1 MAQARLAAALDL
13 CSRLQ
18 HIHNGMEVHFVAA
31 RAEDEEAL
39 RGEGATPFV
48 PQTRPFHFGMVVAE
62 FADRIP
68 SGPFGYFGGAS
79 APLATTDVLEEAFRF
94 VAGPGPQLV
103 ANNLHSTDW
112 FLVNDKRAVLPALP
126 GLNTDNPLAWRVK
139 GQGGVDVR
147 AMPPSAATR
156 ADLDTPADA
165 LMMRGHP
172 SLGPHLTQVIEQAP
186 PERLERVATIRAI
199 LRENART
206 IAVIGRSSSH
216 VWSELERLGHLWTR
230 LYVEERGMVANG
242 RAERGDVR
250 SLIGYVLEALGEE
263 WLVDRL
269 AEMADAALWDVRV
282 SLAHG
287 RSWPSDADRF
297 ASDMGWADQVSD
309 PGLQRLTRAVTQ
321 TSIPIVCGGHGV
333 VAGSALALLE
343 SL

>member
-1 MAQARLAAALDL
+1 
-13 CSRLQ
+13 
-18 HIHNGMEVHFVAA
+18 
-31 RAEDEEAL
+31 
-39 RGEGATPFV
+39 
-48 PQTRPFHFGMVVAE
+48 
-62 FADRIP
+62 
-68 SGPFGYFGGAS
+68 
-79 APLATTDVLEEAFRF
+79 
-94 VAGPGPQLV
+94 
-103 ANNLHSTDW
+103 
-112 FLVNDKRAVLPALP
+112 
-126 GLNTDNPLAWRVK
+126 
-139 GQGGVDVR
+139 
-147 AMPPSAATR
+147 
-156 ADLDTPADA
+156 
-165 LMMRGHP
+165 
-172 SLGPHLTQVIEQAP
+172 
-186 PERLERVATIRAI
+186 
-199 LRENART
+199 
-206 IAVIGRSSSH
+206 VIGRSSSH